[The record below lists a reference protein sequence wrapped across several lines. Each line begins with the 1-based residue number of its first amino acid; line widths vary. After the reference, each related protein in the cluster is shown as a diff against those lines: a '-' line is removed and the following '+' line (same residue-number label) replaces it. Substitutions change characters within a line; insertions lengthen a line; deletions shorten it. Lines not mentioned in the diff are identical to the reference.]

1 MPAIIEHDAK
11 AQQFRTVVDGH
22 QAELNYRLRGTVM
35 SITHTGVPEEISGRG
50 IAADLMKAALA
61 HAESAGWTIVP
72 ACSYAAG
79 FMTRHPEY
87 SHLRQYR

>member
-1 MPAIIEHDAK
+1 MPFTIVHDAA
-11 AQQFRTVVDGH
+11 AQQFRTEVEGH
-22 QAELNYRLRGTVM
+22 RAELNYNLRGTVM
-35 SITHTGVPEEISGRG
+35 SITHTGVPDEIGGRG
-50 IAADLMKAALA
+50 IAAELMTAALA
-61 HAESAGWTIVP
+61 QAESARWTVVP

>member
-1 MPAIIEHDAK
+1 MPPTISHDA
-11 AQQFRTVVDGH
+11 AAHQFRTEVDGH
-22 QAELNYRLRGTVM
+22 RAELNYSLRGTVM
-35 SITHTGVPEEISGRG
+35 SITHTGVPPEIGGRG
-50 IAADLMKAALA
+50 IAADLMTAALA
-61 HAESAGWTIVP
+61 QAQAASWTVVP